1 MPRHT
6 SLTSSTDAVIRYML
20 IQHGLDP
27 INFIKLQASQ
37 PGNLPSMRIGDIV
50 MYRAHSFDVQ
60 AFQPEY
66 ADIGVKENIRR
77 PVAHGYSGSWKGQG
91 WD

>member
-1 MPRHT
+1 MT
-6 SLTSSTDAVIRYML
+6 NSTDAVIRYFH

-27 INFIKLQASQ
+27 ITFLKLEA
-37 PGNLPSMRIGDIV
+37 GLPDNVPSVRIGD
-50 MYRAHSFDVQ
+50 MTLYRAHSFGVQ
-60 AFQPEY
+60 DFQPEY
-66 ADIGVKENIRR
+66 ADMGVKENVRR